1 MVTAV
6 VLIEAETDNIN
17 TLAETLVEMNG
28 IKEVFSVA
36 GRYDL
41 IAIVRVQS
49 NEDVADVVSDSMRH
63 LEGIVKTETMIAFR
77 VYTREDVEG
86 MFSA

>member
-1 MVTAV
+1 M
-6 VLIEAETDNIN
+6 D
-17 TLAETLVEMNG
+17 G

-41 IAIVRVQS
+41 IAIVRVQN
-49 NEDVADVVSDSMRH
+49 NEDVADVGSDSMRH